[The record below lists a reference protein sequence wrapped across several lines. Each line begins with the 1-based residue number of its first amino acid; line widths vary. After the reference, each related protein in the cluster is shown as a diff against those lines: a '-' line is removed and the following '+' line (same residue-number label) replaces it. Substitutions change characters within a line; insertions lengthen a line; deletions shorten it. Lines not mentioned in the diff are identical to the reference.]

1 MWLLSF
7 YRLYVSIAA
16 GVAAG
21 LFLVRTWWFGLLA
34 AIFVRMLWGG
44 IEHLVER
51 VRINKSFEEHAHA
64 FKQELGPYGI
74 RMINKAEKDGS
85 VKRQLAEV
93 FTADETKLRKAVEQ
107 LEMMDTLFKAG
118 MRPDGDTYQ
127 LHDLKLKYGKF
138 RIEKIDKASKG
149 DKVTR

>member
-7 YRLYVSIAA
+7 YRFYLSVATGIAGA
-16 GVAAG
+16 
-21 LFLVRTWWFGLLA
+21 LFLVHSWWFGLLV
-34 AIFVRMLWGG
+34 AIAVRFLWWGS
-44 IEHLVER
+44 ERLVETA
-51 VRINKSFEEHAHA
+51 RINRSFRAHSYA

-74 RMINKAEKDGS
+74 RMINRAGKEAS

-93 FTADETKLRKAVEQ
+93 FTADEKKLRKAVEQ

-118 MRPDGDTYQ
+118 MRPDDDTYQ

-138 RIEKIDKASKG
+138 RLEKIDS
-149 DKVTR
+149 DKKDGETR